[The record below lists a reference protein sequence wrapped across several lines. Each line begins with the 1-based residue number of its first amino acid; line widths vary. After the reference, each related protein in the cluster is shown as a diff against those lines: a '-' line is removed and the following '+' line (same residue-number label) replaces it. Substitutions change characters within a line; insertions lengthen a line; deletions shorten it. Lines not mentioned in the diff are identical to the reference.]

1 MNVTT
6 DPEVSICLTT
16 YNRASSLSKTID
28 SILAQEFTNF
38 ELIISDDNSGDD
50 TRALC
55 LEYADRDKRIQYH
68 RNPENLKMPGNLN
81 KAISLAKGKYIAN
94 LHDGDIY
101 QPGLIQKWYNNIIAD
116 PEILFVFNQYESVD
130 EAGKRLCI
138 YDHHLAPVN
147 DGKVIREYLYRTLS
161 SGPWGTVM
169 ARRSA
174 YEAFGLFD
182 PQFGFISDVEMW
194 MRLSTKGKVG
204 YVSEPLI
211 ELTPR
216 EKEHVYF
223 LPHWKITYL
232 NLKIIYLYHAKP
244 GENNIVPKEFIQG
257 KIKNNLT
264 RITLSLFRKCQWQ
277 RFREFL
283 YMIFKSPYTG
293 IKLLFIPLLI
303 FGMKKPQ
310 DFNDNEWAE
319 ICRL

>member
-1 MNVTT
+1 MNITAT
-6 DPEVSICLTT
+6 PEVSICLTT

-28 SILAQEFTNF
+28 SLLAQKFTNF
-38 ELIISDDNSGDD
+38 ELIICDDNSSDN
-50 TRALC
+50 TQALC
-55 LEYADRDKRIQYH
+55 LEYVNRDQRVQYH
-68 RNPENLKMPGNLN
+68 RNPQNLKMPGNLN
-81 KAISLAKGKYIAN
+81 KSISLAKGEYIAN

-101 QPGLIQKWYNNIIAD
+101 QPDLIQKWYNNIIAD
-116 PEILFVFNQYESVD
+116 AEILFVFNQYESVD

-138 YDHHLAPVN
+138 YDHHLAAVN

-174 YEAFGLFD
+174 YEKFGFFD

-216 EKEHVYF
+216 EREHVFF
-223 LPHWKITYL
+223 LPHWKITFL
-232 NLKIIYLYHAKP
+232 NLKIIYLYHKKT
-244 GENNIVPKEFIQG
+244 GEYKIVSKEFIQG

-264 RITLSLFRKCQWQ
+264 RITLSLFRKFQWQ

-283 YMIFKSPYTG
+283 YMIFKSPFTG

-303 FGMKKPQ
+303 FGIKKPQ
-310 DFNDNEWAE
+310 EFNDKEWME